1 MNNNINVI
9 FSIFQQAPNTETAS
23 NKTESDDRLPILSN
37 GALLTI
43 CQGGNAKKPILQIIK
58 MKKIQYSVSHSIS
71 VRYRVFISDGE
82 YATSYAIMASRLNHL
97 FDNNRLKDFSIICVD
112 RFVCQDVNGK
122 TVIVILD
129 LQILSLGSEVMT
141 TIGKPVQI
149 AANGTIS
156 YNPTC
161 APVIEEDAD
170 CSKSSLSKNSSSDLS
185 GSDAECSRYSV
196 AQNSASDL
204 SDSDDTK
211 VPIPRSKS
219 MSAAAIRMR
228 ERRSRETPAERED
241 RLLQKRILTKE
252 RNEYDSKC
260 GDFVFREVDAMR
272 KRISRSKET
281 SAERDIRLEKRRN
294 NRKRSSPEFR
304 HQEAERK
311 REEYRKKTP
320 DQRKERL
327 ATMKC
332 YNETKEV
339 TKREREGMRERRAQS
354 RANRTA
360 VEVKKDNVKA
370 KEGMAAIRANYTWD
384 QIAQRAATEKRR
396 HLDRWHETGLNQEQ
410 FQDHEKN
417 CPLRQ
422 YRKLLTK
429 GLDPGPVPLDTNGE
443 LFKCDV
449 CDNED

>member
-1 MNNNINVI
+1 MIIIMLFFSVI
-9 FSIFQQAPNTETAS
+9 QQAPDTETAS

-43 CQGGNAKKPILQIIK
+43 SQGGKAENPILQIIK
-58 MKKIQYSVSHSIS
+58 IKKICGYTSH
-71 VRYRVFISDGE
+71 RYRVLISDGQ
-82 YATSYAIMASRLNHL
+82 YASSYAIMASRLNHL
-97 FDNNRLKDFSIICVD
+97 FANNCLDFSIICVD
-112 RFVCQDVNGK
+112 RFVCQDVNSK

-129 LQILSLGSEVMT
+129 LQILSLGCEVMSK
-141 TIGKPVQI
+141 IGKPVQI

-161 APVIEEDAD
+161 APVMEEDAE

-185 GSDAECSRYSV
+185 GSNAECSRYLV

-204 SDSDDTK
+204 SDSDDTE

-219 MSAAAIRMR
+219 MRAAAIRMR
-228 ERRSRETPAERED
+228 ERRFRETPAERED

-252 RNEYDSKC
+252 RNEYDSKF
-260 GDFVFREVDAMR
+260 GDFVSRENDARR
-272 KRISRSKET
+272 KRISRLKET
-281 SAERDIRLEKRRN
+281 SAEREIRLEKRRN

-304 HQEAERK
+304 QQEAERK
-311 REEYRKKTP
+311 REEYRNKTP
-320 DQRKERL
+320 DQHQERL

-339 TKREREGMRERRAQS
+339 TRKEREGMRERRAQS

-370 KEGMAAIRANYTWD
+370 MEGMAAIRANYTWD

-410 FQDHEKN
+410 FQYHEKN
-417 CPLRQ
+417 CRLRQ
-422 YRKLLTK
+422 YRKLLAK
-429 GLDPGPVPLDTNGE
+429 GLDPGPVPLETNGE